1 MRPISKICRKYH
13 LNRSTVHKYTKQYR
27 ETGNIDPHSRKHI
40 RTPSKLLFSDN
51 MLLETIV
58 RSKGSTSL
66 KEIKSELSNFG
77 DCVTMFRISRRC
89 PSGTSTPKFWK
100 SFGTLDENPHLRKAE
115 AYFNR
120 SGSISSKKSSISI
133 LSAILVKRA
142 QTPFKLKKF
151 GSQTCHVCTQ
161 FKEHV
166 FLSRVHT

>member
-1 MRPISKICRKYH
+1 MAAMRPISEICRRYRI
-13 LNRSTVHKYTKQYR
+13 NRSTIHKYTKQYR
-27 ETGNIDPHSRKHI
+27 KTGNIDPLSRKHI
-40 RTPSKLLFSDN
+40 RDS

-66 KEIKSELSNFG
+66 KEMKLELSNFG

-100 SFGTLDENPHLRKAE
+100 SCSRQNFIVTLDENPHLRKAE

-142 QTPFKLKKF
+142 RTPFKLQMF
-151 GSQTCHVCTQ
+151 GSPTCHVCTQ
-161 FKEHV
+161 LEHI
-166 FLSRVHT
+166 FLSCVHA